1 MNSKSLRLI
10 EDVVINSGKWVSL
23 EMAQDSIYL
32 HFIDV
37 ELGKPHGDDTFS
49 LITRFGE
56 NSFISV
62 FYNDIRDIDFLSHYN
77 FKHQILSEDF
87 TYKIKSMI
95 EIGRASCRERV

>member
-37 ELGKPHGDDTFS
+37 ELGNLMETIH
-49 LITRFGE
+49 
-56 NSFISV
+56 
-62 FYNDIRDIDFLSHYN
+62 FL
-77 FKHQILSEDF
+77 
-87 TYKIKSMI
+87 
-95 EIGRASCRERV
+95 

>member
-37 ELGKPHGDDTFS
+37 EYACRPSSD
-49 LITRFGE
+49 R
-56 NSFISV
+56 
-62 FYNDIRDIDFLSHYN
+62 RD
-77 FKHQILSEDF
+77 
-87 TYKIKSMI
+87 
-95 EIGRASCRERV
+95 R

>member
-37 ELGKPHGDDTFS
+37 ELGKPT
-49 LITRFGE
+49 
-56 NSFISV
+56 
-62 FYNDIRDIDFLSHYN
+62 
-77 FKHQILSEDF
+77 
-87 TYKIKSMI
+87 M

>member
-37 ELGKPHGDDTFS
+37 ELGKPHGDELT
-49 LITRFGE
+49 
-56 NSFISV
+56 
-62 FYNDIRDIDFLSHYN
+62 
-77 FKHQILSEDF
+77 Q
-87 TYKIKSMI
+87 
-95 EIGRASCRERV
+95 IGRASCRERV